1 MNNTLFFIIITC
13 ITASISG
20 LLYALLNFLLVESY
34 IDKAIELEVERLIME
49 GESIDPNENAS
60 YRLWQKEGSILGF
73 IILTLG
79 VTSVFAI
86 VYSYANIK
94 ISPIKKG
101 ILLAIILW
109 GVLFLVPF
117 LKYPANPPAVGDPST
132 IYYRQ
137 FLYIG
142 VFGISGSTA
151 LLSAYI
157 SKKLRYIAPIIYVI
171 VITLVYI
178 FFPDNPD
185 EITISLDLI
194 NNFRVTTVIS
204 SFIAWLSIGIIFGIL
219 YNRFKIYLERKV

>member
-86 VYSYANIK
+86 VYSYTNIK

-142 VFGISGSTA
+142 VLGISGSTA

-194 NNFRVTTVIS
+194 NKFRVTTVIS